1 MLFRLHGGVTV
12 PPWATFP
19 GAPQRSRTVGFP
31 ESGSDLGMSFRGLP
45 TGKEAHMLAHERPL
59 TCGLLTDLVP
69 FLRARLPR
77 LNVRDPPRDR
87 QVSRAPLHAAG
98 VTRSAAA
105 SCTASLGVTPASSLL
120 RAHAPDQMPPAD
132 FVYLI
137 RRVFAGCRQSLL
149 ADGPSRR

>member
-1 MLFRLHGGVTV
+1 MLFRLHGGVAV

-45 TGKEAHMLAHERPL
+45 TAKEAHMLAHERPL

-98 VTRSAAA
+98 SIPTAMKLRTAPVHGAQHPFMAPNTRS
-105 SCTASLGVTPASSLL
+105 
-120 RAHAPDQMPPAD
+120 
-132 FVYLI
+132 
-137 RRVFAGCRQSLL
+137 
-149 ADGPSRR
+149 